1 MNHQENTNNTK
12 QLIEFPKYVR
22 YLKSRYEEN
31 FYQILIKKLLYKHD
45 LVTSIKLLSKR
56 ICKGNLKRFITRTL
70 KYFESEYTIDEIHQ
84 EVIKVYKYE
93 PKKYNMKTFTITKE
107 IKKEITNSIQEK
119 AKQKNLSKLG
129 VEHPFQSNKI
139 QDKVKQ
145 VTYER
150 YGFTSLFFS
159 DEFQEKIK
167 GKTLKKYGV
176 VNMGGSEESLVKI
189 MRYHINKYSL
199 IEVTEKD
206 LDKLKLIFSYV
217 KSFVITDK
225 SLLKTLKKYN
235 DFIFDSRKR
244 AKITNIK
251 RFGAD
256 NVFASKIYKDYIL
269 QHNLE
274 KYKRE
279 SHTQIHIKNY
289 ENLNENFVK
298 YVFTDDKYF
307 YLKKFCSY
315 FNVKFK
321 TAIKYKEKFG
331 IDKTNYIFNC
341 WTQRQIFE
349 KIKTNNKILNNRKII
364 YPFEID
370 IVLPDIKL
378 GIEYN
383 GLMYHSEGFD
393 KYSKFRN
400 KDKNYHLDKLEL
412 CNLKGY
418 DLFHIFESDN
428 IDIWISMIN
437 NRLGVNERIY
447 ARKCIIK
454 ELKSTEIKD
463 FLNNN
468 HLQGFINSSINLGLY
483 HNDELVSVMTFS
495 KPRFNKKYDYE
506 LIRFCNKLNTSVIGS
521 ASKLFNYFIKNY
533 NPKSIISYAN
543 RRFSNGSIYEKLGFK
558 FLRKTE
564 PNYFYFKPN
573 DVAILM
579 SRNQFQKHK
588 LKDKLNIY
596 NPELSESENMF
607 NNGYRRI
614 YDCGNLVYEYHY
626 N

>member
-31 FYQILIKKLLYKHD
+31 YLQIIIKKLLYKHD

-56 ICKGNLKRFITRTL
+56 ICKGNLKRFITKTL
-70 KYFESEYTIDEIHQ
+70 KYFESDYTIDEIHQ
-84 EVIKVYKYE
+84 EVLKVYKYE
-93 PKKYNMKTFTITKE
+93 PKKYNKKTFTITKE

-129 VEHPFQSNKI
+129 VEYPFQSDKI

-159 DEFQEKIK
+159 SDFQKSIK
-167 GKTLKKYGV
+167 HNT
-176 VNMGGSEESLVKI
+176 
-189 MRYHINKYSL
+189 
-199 IEVTEKD
+199 
-206 LDKLKLIFSYV
+206 
-217 KSFVITDK
+217 
-225 SLLKTLKKYN
+225 
-235 DFIFDSRKR
+235 
-244 AKITNIK
+244 IK
-251 RFGAD
+251 RFGVD
-256 NVFASKIYKDYIL
+256 NIFASKIFKEYIKEY
-269 QHNLE
+269 NLE
-274 KYKRE
+274 KYNRV
-279 SHTQIHIKNY
+279 SHNQVHIKNY
-289 ENLNENFVK
+289 ENLNEKFVK

-307 YLKKFCSY
+307 YLKKFCGY
-315 FNVKFK
+315 FNISLN
-321 TAIKYKEKFG
+321 AGRRYKKAFD
-331 IDKTNYIFNC
+331 ITQSNYIIKVK
-341 WTQRQIFE
+341 TQQFIFDN
-349 KIKTNNKILNNRKII
+349 IKTNNKELNNRKII
-364 YPFEID
+364 YPFELD

-378 GIEYN
+378 AIEYD
-383 GLMYHSEGFD
+383 GLMFHSEGLLNEG
-393 KYSKFRN
+393 KIRN
-400 KDKNYHLDKLEL
+400 IDKNYHLDKLEL

-428 IDIWISMIN
+428 LDIWLSMIN
-437 NRLGVNERIY
+437 NRLGFNERIY

-483 HNDELVSVMTFS
+483 HNNELVSVMTFS
-495 KPRFNKKYDYE
+495 KPRFNKNYDYE

-564 PNYFYFKPN
+564 PNYFYFKSSH
-573 DVAILM
+573 ITLM

-588 LKDKLNIY
+588 LKDKLDNY
-596 NPELSESENMF
+596 NPELSETENMF
-607 NNGYRRI
+607 NNDYRRI
-614 YDCGNLVYEYHY
+614 YDCGNLVYEYI

>member
-1 MNHQENTNNTK
+1 MNHQENTKVK

-70 KYFESEYTIDEIHQ
+70 KYFESQYTIDEIHQ
-84 EVIKVYKYE
+84 EVLKVYKYE
-93 PKKYNMKTFTITKE
+93 PKKYNKKTFTITKE
-107 IKKEITNSIQEK
+107 IKKEIINSIQEK
-119 AKQKNLSKLG
+119 AKEKNLSKLG
-129 VEHPFQSNKI
+129 VEYPFQSDKI

-159 DEFQEKIK
+159 SEFQKSIK
-167 GKTLKKYGV
+167 HNT
-176 VNMGGSEESLVKI
+176 
-189 MRYHINKYSL
+189 
-199 IEVTEKD
+199 
-206 LDKLKLIFSYV
+206 F
-217 KSFVITDK
+217 
-225 SLLKTLKKYN
+225 
-235 DFIFDSRKR
+235 
-244 AKITNIK
+244 K

-256 NVFASKIYKDYIL
+256 NIFASKIFKEYIKEY
-269 QHNLE
+269 NLE
-274 KYKRE
+274 KYNRE
-279 SHTQIHIKNY
+279 SYRQIHFKNY

-298 YVFTDDKYF
+298 YVFTDNDYFYIEKFCKYF
-307 YLKKFCSY
+307 NFSLK
-315 FNVKFK
+315 
-321 TAIKYKEKFG
+321 TGLKYKEDFN
-331 IDKTNYIFNC
+331 IYQTNYFQKC
-341 WTQRQIFE
+341 KTQRQIFE
-349 KIKTNNKILNNRKII
+349 KIKTNNKILNNKKII
-364 YPFEID
+364 YPFELD
-370 IVLPDIKL
+370 IVLPDIEL

-383 GLMYHSEGFD
+383 GLMFHSEGLLNEG
-393 KYSKFRN
+393 KIRN
-400 KDKNYHLDKLEL
+400 VDKNYHLNKLEL

-483 HNDELVSVMTFS
+483 YNNELVSLMTFS
-495 KPRFNKKYDYE
+495 KPRFNKNYEYE

-558 FLRKTE
+558 LLRKTE
-564 PNYFYFKPN
+564 PNYFYFKSGN
-573 DVAILM
+573 IILM
-579 SRNQFQKHK
+579 SRYQFQKHK
-588 LKDKLNIY
+588 LKDKLDIY

-614 YDCGNLVYEYHY
+614 YDCGNLVYEYIF
-626 N
+626 